1 MFGAFFYYDLAMP
14 FFKCSETRLCMTMDQ
29 SIILMSRAF
38 QYQLYF
44 PQSHRKQ
51 NEWKY
56 ANNKGYMMS
65 VLEADKLLS

>member
-1 MFGAFFYYDLAMP
+1 MP
-14 FFKCSETRLCMTMDQ
+14 SFKCSETRLYMTMDQ
-29 SIILMSRAF
+29 SRAF

-44 PQSHRKQ
+44 PQSHWKQ